1 MRTLG
6 FWFLWT
12 LLSGLFAAMVWRKI
26 RHHIKVYLLILINGL
41 YLSGI
46 FIIYG
51 LLQDVFMQK

>member
-6 FWFLWT
+6 LWFLWT
-12 LLSGLFAAMVWRKI
+12 AFAGLFAAMVWWKI
-26 RHHIKVYLLILINGL
+26 RHYIKVYLLILMNGL

-51 LLQDVFMQK
+51 LFQGVFIR